1 MQGFSSLDRMKTAEN
16 VKRAAVGSTVSIRF
30 DSIRSNENQVD
41 SKDIRSAF
49 LLPLR
54 GIATAISRFESTV
67 LQAVSTDNTAL

>member
-41 SKDIRSAF
+41 SKEARSF
-49 LLPLR
+49 SLYV
-54 GIATAISRFESTV
+54 E
-67 LQAVSTDNTAL
+67 LQPR